1 MSPVKPVMPVPAAVV
16 QKPIPEAMQKL
27 IPLSSL
33 AKLAPFQIA
42 PESKSK
48 IFGKPIVAEKST
60 RQKVDFHTLATGK
73 PLEVAASENGR
84 LENGEAEERINYT
97 SDSLDSLR

>member
-1 MSPVKPVMPVPAAVV
+1 MLPVPAAVV

-60 RQKVDFHTLATGK
+60 KQKIDFHTLATGK
-73 PLEVAASENGR
+73 PLEVSATENGHSENGDS
-84 LENGEAEERINYT
+84 EEKNNYT

>member
-1 MSPVKPVMPVPAAVV
+1 
-16 QKPIPEAMQKL
+16 MQKL

-33 AKLAPFQIA
+33 AKLTPFQIA

-48 IFGKPIVAEKST
+48 IFGKPIVAEKNT
-60 RQKVDFHTLATGK
+60 RQKIDFHTLATGK
-73 PLEVAASENGR
+73 PLEFSASENGGR
-84 LENGEAEERINYT
+84 VENGNDSDERINYT